1 VSSTIQGW
9 ADVLANG
16 ALSGFAVFR
25 YGDSE
30 VTAPLENRSGTSVS
44 LPFDQTGGYA
54 TGIALVN
61 LAGWQANVTATVWDQ
76 YGNQIVTQQPIAF
89 AKTDGSGSGH
99 DAFMLSDRL
108 PATAGAR
115 GIVQFQSNPLTPS
128 GPVGQLAGLGLR
140 ASPAMSVTSLPT
152 IVQ

>member
-1 VSSTIQGW
+1 
-9 ADVLANG
+9 
-16 ALSGFAVFR
+16 
-25 YGDSE
+25 
-30 VTAPLENRSGTSVS
+30 
-44 LPFDQTGGYA
+44 
-54 TGIALVN
+54 
-61 LAGWQANVTATVWDQ
+61 
-76 YGNQIVTQQPIAF
+76 
-89 AKTDGSGSGH
+89 
-99 DAFMLSDRL
+99 MLSDRL

>member
-1 VSSTIQGW
+1 M
-9 ADVLANG
+9 L
-16 ALSGFAVFR
+16 FR
-25 YGDSE
+25 S
-30 VTAPLENRSGTSVS
+30 VTAPLQSQFGTSVS

-76 YGNQIVTQQPIAF
+76 YGNQIVSQQPITF
-89 AKTDGSGSGH
+89 AKVDSSGNGH
-99 DAFMLSDRL
+99 DSFMLSDRL
-108 PATAGAR
+108 PATVGSR
-115 GIVQFQSNPLTPS
+115 GIVQFQSNGLTPM

-140 ASPAMSVTSLPT
+140 ASPAMAVTSLPT

>member
-1 VSSTIQGW
+1 M
-9 ADVLANG
+9 
-16 ALSGFAVFR
+16 
-25 YGDSE
+25 
-30 VTAPLENRSGTSVS
+30 
-44 LPFDQTGGYA
+44 
-54 TGIALVN
+54 N
-61 LAGWQANVTATVWDQ
+61 LAGWQANITATVWDQ

-89 AKTDGSGSGH
+89 AKTDSSGGGH
-99 DAFMLSDRL
+99 DAFMLPDRL